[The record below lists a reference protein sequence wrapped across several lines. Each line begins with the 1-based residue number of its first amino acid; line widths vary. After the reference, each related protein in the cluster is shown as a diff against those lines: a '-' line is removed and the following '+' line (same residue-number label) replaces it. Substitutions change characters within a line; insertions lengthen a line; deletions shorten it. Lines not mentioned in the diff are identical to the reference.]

1 MCKNNSVVQGVP
13 GAHLGVRAR
22 QDVIKVPQ
30 RQVRR
35 SLRFFLLGK
44 R

>member
-1 MCKNNSVVQGVP
+1 MYKNNSVVKDVP

-30 RQVRR
+30 RH
-35 SLRFFLLGK
+35 
-44 R
+44 